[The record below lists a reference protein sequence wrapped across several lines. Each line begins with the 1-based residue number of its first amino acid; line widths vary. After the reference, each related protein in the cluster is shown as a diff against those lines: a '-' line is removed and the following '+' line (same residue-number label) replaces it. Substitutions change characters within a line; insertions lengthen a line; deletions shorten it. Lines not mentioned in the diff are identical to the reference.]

1 MAKGAIAKDNL
12 IKRFI
17 TALGDDYV
25 GVDETG
31 KKFYFWS
38 TENGERL
45 QVAITMTYAK
55 NPIAGNQSGGDLN
68 FEDAP
73 VAGGVAA
80 PTKVKPMEKEEADI
94 LARLK
99 EELGL

>member
-12 IKRFI
+12 LKRFT
-17 TALGDDYV
+17 TAVGADYV
-25 GVDETG
+25 GTEDG

-38 TENGERL
+38 TENGERV
-45 QVAITMTYAK
+45 QVAVTMTVPKTPLAC
-55 NPIAGNQSGGDLN
+55 NAQGGDLN
-68 FEDAP
+68 FEDDAP
-73 VAGGVAA
+73 SGVVT
-80 PTKVKPMEKEEADI
+80 PTKVKPMDESEAAV

>member
-12 IKRFI
+12 MKRFI
-17 TALGDDYV
+17 TAVGADYV
-25 GVDETG
+25 GEDN

-38 TENGERL
+38 SENGERV
-45 QVAITMTYAK
+45 QVAISLTVPKTPLAC
-55 NPIAGNQSGGDLN
+55 NAQGGDLN
-68 FEDAP
+68 FEDDAP
-73 VAGGVAA
+73 
-80 PTKVKPMEKEEADI
+80 PKVEMDESEAQI

>member
-17 TALGDDYV
+17 TAVGDDYV
-25 GVDETG
+25 GVDDTG

-38 TENGERL
+38 NENGERL
-45 QVAITMTYAK
+45 QVSVTLTYAK
-55 NPIAGNQSGGDLN
+55 NPLACEGKGGDLN
-68 FEDAP
+68 FEDEP
-73 VAGGVAA
+73 SPGGVVT
-80 PTKVKPMEKEEADI
+80 PTKVKPMEEEEAAI

-99 EELGL
+99 EELGI

>member
-1 MAKGAIAKDNL
+1 MAKGSVAKDNL

-25 GVDETG
+25 GVDDTG

-45 QVAITMTYAK
+45 QVSVTLTYAK
-55 NPIAGNQSGGDLN
+55 NPLICEGKGGDLN
-68 FEDAP
+68 FEDSPSAS
-73 VAGGVAA
+73 VVT
-80 PTKVKPMEKEEADI
+80 PTKAKPMGQDEAEV
-94 LARLK
+94 LARLMK
-99 EELGL
+99 ELDL

>member
-12 IKRFI
+12 LKRFA
-17 TALGDDYV
+17 TAVGADYV
-25 GVDETG
+25 GTEDG

-38 TENGERL
+38 TENGERV
-45 QVAITMTYAK
+45 QVAVTMTVPKTPLAC
-55 NPIAGNQSGGDLN
+55 NAQGGDLN
-68 FEDAP
+68 FEDDNSP
-73 VAGGVAA
+73 SGVVT
-80 PTKVKPMEKEEADI
+80 PTKMKQMDESEAAT